1 MRRLFEDKQIMNP
14 LNPEEV
20 FTCADLAED
29 YKICRKE
36 KRLQT
41 AKIGKKQSCYEFRT
55 MANKCFY
62 LEEDEFVDLILDKY
76 EERKRYAD
84 FLESEGSIM
93 AKAMRERQNMFR
105 VRNTGESEE

>member
-1 MRRLFEDKQIMNP
+1 
-14 LNPEEV
+14 
-20 FTCADLAED
+20 
-29 YKICRKE
+29 
-36 KRLQT
+36 
-41 AKIGKKQSCYEFRT
+41 

-93 AKAMRERQNMFR
+93 AKAMRDR
-105 VRNTGESEE
+105 